1 MTITEYV
8 KKNITLLDGGMGTL
22 LLEAGLQPGEAP
34 EAWNLSH
41 PEAVTAV
48 HRAYFDAGA
57 NVVNA
62 NTFGANR
69 LKFDGE
75 TLEAVVKAALKNAR
89 RAAAESAAPQAKYV
103 ALDLGPTGQMLEPF
117 GSLPF
122 ETAVEIFA
130 ETVRLGVKYGA
141 DLIMIETMTDLYET
155 KAALLAAKENSD
167 LPVFVSNAYS
177 ENGRLLTGAEPKT
190 AVAVLEGM
198 GADAVGVNCSLG
210 PEALL
215 PVIEEYLQYVSVP
228 VLFKPNAGLPAVTD
242 GKTVYDVS
250 PADFARAMQTAVKA
264 GVRIAGG
271 CCGTTPEYIAALHAA
286 VKGLPPKEIVKK
298 TCTVVS
304 GYTNAVVF
312 GDAPVLIGERINP
325 TGKKRFQQALR
336 ENDITYILN
345 EAEAQQEKGVH
356 LLDVNVGLPGLD
368 EASLLTEVTK
378 ELQAVTDLPL
388 QLDSSDPAALANA
401 MRVYNGK
408 PMLNSV
414 NGKQESMAAIFP
426 LVKKYGG
433 VAVAL
438 TLDENG
444 IPDTAEGRIA
454 VAQKILREAERYGID
469 KKDLV
474 FDPLCMAV
482 SADPGAANTV
492 LEALRGIK
500 ERLGCKTV
508 LGVSNISF
516 GLPNRGALNG
526 AFFTL
531 AAAAGLG
538 AAIVNP
544 FSPDLMKAYYSY
556 CALRGLDENF
566 LRYIENAPAYAAEAA
581 APAANTAA
589 APAPTGSELQKA
601 VIGGQKEK
609 AAALTRAL
617 LGSTDGLTLIAEEI
631 IPALNTV
638 GEGFEKKTL
647 FLPQLLMSA
656 EAAGT
661 AFEEIK
667 KKGLAAG
674 APQTKKCK
682 IVIATV
688 KGDIHDIGKNIVKLL
703 LENYGYE
710 VIDLGKDV
718 TPEAIA
724 NAAAETRAP
733 LVGLSALMTTTVPA
747 MRETIALLR
756 QAAPQTKVIVGGAV
770 LTEDYAKE
778 IGADYYGK
786 DAMATVRIA
795 EALTAENVES

>member
-1 MTITEYV
+1 
-8 KKNITLLDGGMGTL
+8 
-22 LLEAGLQPGEAP
+22 
-34 EAWNLSH
+34 
-41 PEAVTAV
+41 
-48 HRAYFDAGA
+48 
-57 NVVNA
+57 
-62 NTFGANR
+62 
-69 LKFDGE
+69 
-75 TLEAVVKAALKNAR
+75 
-89 RAAAESAAPQAKYV
+89 
-103 ALDLGPTGQMLEPF
+103 
-117 GSLPF
+117 
-122 ETAVEIFA
+122 
-130 ETVRLGVKYGA
+130 
-141 DLIMIETMTDLYET
+141 MIETLTDLYET
-155 KAALLAAKENSD
+155 KAALLAAKENSR

-198 GADAVGVNCSLG
+198 GVDAVGVNCSLG
-210 PEALL
+210 PAALL
-215 PVIEEYLQYVSVP
+215 PVIAEYLKYGSVP
-228 VLFKPNAGLPAVTD
+228 VLFKPTAGMPAVMN

-250 PADFARAMQTAVKA
+250 PADFASAMQTALHA
-264 GVRIAGG
+264 GVRVAGG
-271 CCGTTPEYIAALHAA
+271 CCGTTPAYLAALHAA
-286 VKGLPPKEIVKK
+286 AEGLAPNDITQKPY
-298 TCTVVS
+298 TVVT

-312 GDAPVLIGERINP
+312 GDSPVLIGERINP

-336 ENDITYILN
+336 ENDIGYILS

-368 EASLLTEVTK
+368 EAALLPAVTR

-414 NGKQESMAAIFP
+414 NGKKESMDAIFP

-433 VAVAL
+433 TVVAL
-438 TLDENG
+438 TLDEKG
-444 IPDTAEGRIA
+444 IPDTAEGRIGI
-454 VAQKILREAERYGID
+454 AQKILREAVRYGVD

-538 AAIVNP
+538 AAIINP

-556 CALRGLDENF
+556 CALCGLDENF
-566 LRYIENAPAYAAEAA
+566 LRYIENAPAYTAEAA
-581 APAANTAA
+581 APAANTAS
-589 APAPTGSELQKA
+589 PAPTGSELQKA
-601 VIGGQKEK
+601 VITGQKEK
-609 AAALTRAL
+609 AAALTRTL

-656 EAAGT
+656 EAAK
-661 AFEEIK
+661 ASFEVIK
-667 KKGLAAG
+667 RSLPEQKEPGKGPILL
-674 APQTKKCK
+674 
-682 IVIATV
+682 ATV
-688 KGDIHDIGKNIVKLL
+688 KGDIHDIGKNIVKVM
-703 LENYGYE
+703 LENYGYD

-718 TPEAIA
+718 PPETIVEAAIKDDVKV
-724 NAAAETRAP
+724 
-733 LVGLSALMTTTVPA
+733 VGLSALMTTTVVS
-747 MRETIALLR
+747 MEETIKLLR
-756 QAAPQTKVIVGGAV
+756 VKKPDTKVVVGGAV
-770 LTEDYAKE
+770 MTQEYADQ
-778 IGADYYGK
+778 IGADAYSK
-786 DAMATVRIA
+786 DAMQTVRYCD
-795 EALTAENVES
+795 EVFGVQS

>member
-1 MTITEYV
+1 MTITEYIQ
-8 KKNITLLDGGMGTL
+8 KNITLLDGGMGTL
-22 LLEAGLQPGEAP
+22 LLEAGLKPGEAP

-41 PEAVTAV
+41 PEAVTAA
-48 HRAYFDAGA
+48 HRAYFDAGT

-62 NTFGANR
+62 NTFGANC

-75 TLEAVVKAALKNAR
+75 TLEAIVKAAMENAR
-89 RAAAESAAPQAKYV
+89 RAAAESAAPQEKFV

-122 ETAVEIFA
+122 ETAVEVFA
-130 ETVRLGVKYGA
+130 KTVRLGVKYGA

-155 KAALLAAKENSD
+155 KAALLAAKENSS

-210 PEALL
+210 PAALL
-215 PVIEEYLQYVSVP
+215 PVIAEYLKYASVP
-228 VLFKPNAGLPAVTD
+228 VLFKPNAGLPAVVN

-250 PADFARAMQTAVKA
+250 PADFASAMQTALHA
-264 GVRIAGG
+264 GVRVAGG
-271 CCGTTPEYIAALHAA
+271 CCGTTPAYIAALHAA
-286 VKGLPPKEIVKK
+286 AEGLAPKEITKK
-298 TCTVVS
+298 PYTVVT

-312 GDAPVLIGERINP
+312 GDSPVLIGERINP

-336 ENDITYILN
+336 ENDIGYILS

-368 EASLLTEVTK
+368 ESALLPAVTR

-414 NGKQESMAAIFP
+414 NGKQESMDAIFP

-444 IPDTAEGRIA
+444 IPDTAEGRIGI
-454 VAQKILREAERYGID
+454 AQKILREAARYGID

-492 LEALRGIK
+492 LKALRGIK

-538 AAIVNP
+538 AAIINP

-556 CALRGLDENF
+556 CALCGLDENF
-566 LRYIENAPAYAAEAA
+566 LRYIENAPAYTAEAA
-581 APAANTAA
+581 APAANTAS
-589 APAPTGSELQKA
+589 PAPTGSELQKA
-601 VIGGQKEK
+601 VITGQKEK

-617 LGSTDGLTLIAEEI
+617 LGHTDGLTLIADEI
-631 IPALNTV
+631 IPALNVV

-656 EAAGT
+656 EAAGM

-667 KKGLAAG
+667 KKGLATG
-674 APQTKKCK
+674 APQTKKCR
-682 IVIATV
+682 IIIATV

-724 NAAAETRAP
+724 SAAAETGAP

-756 QAAPQTKVIVGGAV
+756 QTAPQTKVIVGGAV
-770 LTEDYAKE
+770 LTEDYARE
-778 IGADYYGK
+778 IGADYYGR

-795 EALTAENVES
+795 EALTGNGC